1 MAKNWTRKKDN
12 NRHWGCG
19 EGGFILLGLFIKYIS
34 YHQVYRIL
42 DWAFLRNVVFGGLL
56 HLVLSLIIEK
66 IFLKKSYFFNFF
78 YSSGTIFCS
87 AMQKSLYQCKLKLPD
102 FYKLTKNQISKCQ
115 LMSQWKS
122 KRKFFTSMVNLK
134 IFPMEIR
141 QKFKVFRFS
150 TMRFWWKISIEFL
163 LYDRFLFFGFISWV
177 SYTNVN

>member
-1 MAKNWTRKKDN
+1 MVKSF
-12 NRHWGCG
+12 
-19 EGGFILLGLFIKYIS
+19 FI
-34 YHQVYRIL
+34 
-42 DWAFLRNVVFGGLL
+42 
-56 HLVLSLIIEK
+56 SLIIYFLPSGVSHLGLSFLEKCGIWRVVAPSAIPDNWKNIFEK
-66 IFLKKSYFFNFF
+66 IIFFNSYF
-78 YSSGTIFCS
+78 YSSETIFCS

-141 QKFKVFRFS
+141 QKFKILSILDNEILFFS
-150 TMRFWWKISIEFL
+150 SKISVEFL